1 MIVVLVPGGDWY
13 VGLVSFSEVVAQP
26 TSRVRTKHSTATL
39 ETVRKPLI
47 GSIGLISSPVIS
59 QRNSRANNLA
69 QKSEIGQNGLTRVH
83 AEMTCCHSERSEE
96 SPAKQRNTRFFV
108 VRRRQDSSE

>member
-26 TSRVRTKHSTATL
+26 TSRLRTKHSTATL
-39 ETVRKPLI
+39 ETIRKPLI

-59 QRNSRANNLA
+59 QKTNLA
-69 QKSEIGQNGLTRVH
+69 QKSEIGQNGLLDLGGIVWNDTELKNRKFTSW
-83 AEMTCCHSERSEE
+83 MQ
-96 SPAKQRNTRFFV
+96 KFY
-108 VRRRQDSSE
+108 

>member
-26 TSRVRTKHSTATL
+26 TSRLRTKHSTATL
-39 ETVRKPLI
+39 ETIRKPLI

-59 QRNSRANNLA
+59 QRAGSGSNLA
-69 QKSEIGQNGLTRVH
+69 QKSEIGQNGLLDLDGIVWNDTELKTWKFTSWMRKF
-83 AEMTCCHSERSEE
+83 C
-96 SPAKQRNTRFFV
+96 
-108 VRRRQDSSE
+108 

>member
-13 VGLVSFSEVVAQP
+13 VGLVSSSEVVAQP

-47 GSIGLISSPVIS
+47 GSIGQTSSPVIS
-59 QRNSRANNLA
+59 QRTNLA
-69 QKSEIGQNGLTRVH
+69 QKSEIGQNGSTRVH
-83 AEMTCCHSERSEE
+83 PEVAYCHSERSEE

>member
-26 TSRVRTKHSTATL
+26 SSRVRTKHSTATL
-39 ETVRKPLI
+39 ETIRKPLI

-59 QRNSRANNLA
+59 QRNIRANNLA
-69 QKSEIGQNGLTRVH
+69 QKSEIGQNGLLDLDGIVSNDTELKTRKFTSW
-83 AEMTCCHSERSEE
+83 MKKFC
-96 SPAKQRNTRFFV
+96 
-108 VRRRQDSSE
+108 

>member
-26 TSRVRTKHSTATL
+26 ASRVRTKYSAATL
-39 ETVRKPLI
+39 ETIRKPLI

-59 QRNSRANNLA
+59 QRNSLA
-69 QKSEIGQNGLTRVH
+69 QKSEIGQKWITRPGWDCL
-83 AEMTCCHSERSEE
+83 E
-96 SPAKQRNTRFFV
+96 
-108 VRRRQDSSE
+108 

>member
-26 TSRVRTKHSTATL
+26 TSREKTKHSTATL
-39 ETVRKPLI
+39 ETVRKPLV

-69 QKSEIGQNGLTRVH
+69 QKSEIGQNGLLDLDGIVSNDTELKTRKFTSW
-83 AEMTCCHSERSEE
+83 MKKFC
-96 SPAKQRNTRFFV
+96 
-108 VRRRQDSSE
+108 

>member
-13 VGLVSFSEVVAQP
+13 VGLVSFSGVVAQP

-59 QRNSRANNLA
+59 QKTNLA
-69 QKSEIGQNGLTRVH
+69 QKSEIGQNGLLDLDGIVSNDTELKTRKFISW
-83 AEMTCCHSERSEE
+83 MKKFC
-96 SPAKQRNTRFFV
+96 
-108 VRRRQDSSE
+108 

>member
-26 TSRVRTKHSTATL
+26 TSRLRTKHSTATL
-39 ETVRKPLI
+39 ETIRKPLI

-59 QRNSRANNLA
+59 QRTNLA
-69 QKSEIGQNGLTRVH
+69 QKSEIGQNGLLDLAGIVSNDTELKTRKFTSW
-83 AEMTCCHSERSEE
+83 MRKFC
-96 SPAKQRNTRFFV
+96 
-108 VRRRQDSSE
+108 

>member
-59 QRNSRANNLA
+59 QRTNLA
-69 QKSEIGQNGLTRVH
+69 QKSEIGQNGLLDLDGIVSNDTELKTRKFTSW
-83 AEMTCCHSERSEE
+83 MKKSC
-96 SPAKQRNTRFFV
+96 
-108 VRRRQDSSE
+108 